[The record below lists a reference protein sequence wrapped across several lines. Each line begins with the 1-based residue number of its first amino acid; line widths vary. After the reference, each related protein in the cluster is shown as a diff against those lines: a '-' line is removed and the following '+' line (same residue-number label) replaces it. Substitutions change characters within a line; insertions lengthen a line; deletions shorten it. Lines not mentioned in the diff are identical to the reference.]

1 MMADA
6 RGIIAG
12 RAGVLSRFSSSISI
26 RRISAMKPIYVFCHA
41 PSVPLGS
48 VERLPSRHGV
58 ELEVVRF
65 YEPGDVRFD
74 ASAAS
79 GLIVLGGPMSA
90 SDTLRYPFLA
100 DEVRFMR
107 QMMAANKPVL
117 GICLGAQLMA
127 RALGARTYRNH
138 TKEIG
143 WHEVELLPAAE
154 HDPLFGGLAGP
165 MPVFQWHGDTFDLPL
180 GVEHLA
186 RSALCEHQAFRFGNA
201 WAVQFHAEI
210 TAEIIAQWLSAEE
223 FAGDC
228 AEIGARR
235 VAEIR
240 AQLEERLAPTAAAGM
255 ALFDRFA
262 DRVRQHARIADA

>member
-1 MMADA
+1 
-6 RGIIAG
+6 
-12 RAGVLSRFSSSISI
+12 
-26 RRISAMKPIYVFCHA
+26 MKPIYVFCHA

-58 ELEVVRF
+58 ELVVVRF
-65 YEPGDVRFD
+65 YEPGVEPFD
-74 ASAAS
+74 PSAAS

-90 SDTLRYPFLA
+90 AQTAQYPFLA
-100 DEVRFMR
+100 DEVRSLR
-107 QMMAANKPVL
+107 RMMALNKPVL

-138 TKEIG
+138 VKEIG
-143 WHEVELLPAAE
+143 WHDVELLPAAQN
-154 HDPLFGGLAGP
+154 DPLFSGIPNP

-186 RSALCEHQAFRFGNA
+186 RSPLCEHQAFRFGNA

-210 TAEIIAQWLSAEE
+210 TAEIIEQWLTAEE

-228 AEIGARR
+228 AEIGAHR
-235 VAEIR
+235 VGEIR
-240 AQLEERLAPTAAAGM
+240 RRREERMTPTAAAGT
-255 ALFDRFA
+255 ALFDRFVH
-262 DRVRQHARIADA
+262 RVRQRAELEIA

>member
-1 MMADA
+1 
-6 RGIIAG
+6 
-12 RAGVLSRFSSSISI
+12 
-26 RRISAMKPIYVFCHA
+26 MKPIYVFRHA
-41 PSVPLGS
+41 SSVPLGS
-48 VERLPSRHGV
+48 VECLPSRHGV

-65 YEPGDVRFD
+65 YEPGAVRFD
-74 ASAAS
+74 PLAAS

-90 SDTLRYPFLA
+90 ADTLRYPFLA

-107 QMMAANKPVL
+107 QMMATNKPVL

-127 RALGARTYRNH
+127 KSLGACTYRNH
-138 TKEIG
+138 AKEIG

-154 HDPLFGGLAGP
+154 NDPLFGGAAGP

-186 RSALCEHQAFRFGNA
+186 RSPLCAHQAFRFGNS

-210 TAEIIAQWLSAEE
+210 TAEIIAQWLTAEE

-228 AEIGARR
+228 AEIGAHR

-240 AQLEERLAPTAAAGM
+240 AQLEERMAPTAAAGM
-255 ALFDRFA
+255 ALFDRFV
-262 DRVRQHARIADA
+262 DRVCQHARIAGE